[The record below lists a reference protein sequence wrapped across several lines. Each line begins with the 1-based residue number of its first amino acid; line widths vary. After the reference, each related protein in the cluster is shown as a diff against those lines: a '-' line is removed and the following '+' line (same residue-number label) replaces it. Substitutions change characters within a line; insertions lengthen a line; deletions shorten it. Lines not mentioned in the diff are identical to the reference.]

1 MNNVD
6 PNEILKGDFSDDNES
21 EFNGLGD
28 SLGKGQHRGT
38 YTRPIYQSHKD
49 KQKDDLMSSNKI
61 GFSRMSTLNMGID
74 FIGQD
79 KDLFGSK

>member
-28 SLGKGQHRGT
+28 SLGKG
-38 YTRPIYQSHKD
+38 
-49 KQKDDLMSSNKI
+49 
-61 GFSRMSTLNMGID
+61 
-74 FIGQD
+74 
-79 KDLFGSK
+79 